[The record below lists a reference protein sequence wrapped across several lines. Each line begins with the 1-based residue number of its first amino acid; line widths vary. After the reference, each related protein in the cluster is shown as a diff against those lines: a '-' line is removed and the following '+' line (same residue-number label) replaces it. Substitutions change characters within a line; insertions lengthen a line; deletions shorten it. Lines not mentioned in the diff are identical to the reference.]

1 MRTEEIKVFQFN
13 ELSDSAKETARDRY
27 RRFAL
32 DYDWWEHV
40 YEDAERCGLKITGFD
55 TDRHNISGHKEGTC
69 LDIVEAIVKNHGKD
83 CETFKLAEIYSE
95 KIAPLEKQLE
105 ALESDDDS
113 LQSDIRKLGD
123 KIIDAEKKFIHDILE
138 EYLSML
144 RKECDY
150 LLSDESIDEM
160 IQCNEYEFTEDGSRW
175 H

>member
-69 LDIVEAIVKNHGKD
+69 LDIAEAIVKNHGKD
-83 CETFKLAEIYSE
+83 CETYTLATAFITDYV
-95 KIAPLEKQLE
+95 P
-105 ALESDDDS
+105 
-113 LQSDIRKLGD
+113 LQSKYESMEGEDDCDYAEYKKVTREIERLED
-123 KIIDAEKKFIHDILE
+123 KFFYAVLQ
-138 EYLSML
+138 EYLVVL
-144 RKECDY
+144 CHEADY
-150 LLSDESIDEM
+150 LLADEQVDESILA
-160 IQCNEYEFTEDGSRW
+160 NEYEFTESGKRW
-175 H
+175 